1 MMVAEQPDIDPH
13 ANDHGG
19 GVGDEPSRPDRT
31 QRRQDSSAD
40 EALSV
45 DTVVCEERGRWAV
58 DIVVVFADGIVR
70 KRIDTHPT
78 KARAELSARM
88 IKRAAERD
96 IRGPLNG

>member
-1 MMVAEQPDIDPH
+1 MTIVADEPTIDPQP
-13 ANDHGG
+13 ND
-19 GVGDEPSRPDRT
+19 VGPNQDDTVLRPRT
-31 QRRQDSSAD
+31 QPREDISTD
-40 EALSV
+40 DALSV
-45 DTVVCEERGRWAV
+45 ETLVISERGRWAV

-70 KRIDTHPT
+70 KRIDDHST